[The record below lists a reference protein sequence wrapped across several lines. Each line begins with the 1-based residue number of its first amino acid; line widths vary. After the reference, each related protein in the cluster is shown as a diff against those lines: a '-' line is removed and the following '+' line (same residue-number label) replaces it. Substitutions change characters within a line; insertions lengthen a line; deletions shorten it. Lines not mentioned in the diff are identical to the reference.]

1 MKNIKLRIVYL
12 ILGAALLLF
21 ALFMLAVN
29 VVIPAH
35 FVSEA
40 EKALRNEAQ
49 YENRTIPYTYEGAVY
64 DDDWDDGA
72 EEHFFTPSIVF
83 LELENGYQPNK
94 QAKGLA
100 EQKTNTLLFVYENT
114 PDNPFFTELIRGA
127 IDGAKEAHQIL
138 LFNIICDS
146 YVTDYFLNA
155 LRSDQIDGVIVASTG
170 LEETRNF
177 AKMVA
182 SEGRHLVLINDPI
195 GELNVPRIYI
205 NNDQSAYQATRHL
218 LECGHTRIGH
228 IGGRTTSYPSY
239 QRFEGYSRA
248 MTDAGLRR
256 YVDRYTIMDNTN
268 REEARAAAKKL
279 LAKKNRPTAIFCAN
293 DSLAFGV
300 CAAVSDVGL
309 RVPNDVSV
317 VGYDDIAMASTFEP
331 KLTTIHQPIYEMG
344 RRSIQLMLHQT
355 QSGGTGIPE
364 SVVLSASLV
373 KRESVRNLL

>member
-1 MKNIKLRIVYL
+1 MNEMTLKAIAR
-12 ILGAALLLF
+12 
-21 ALFMLAVN
+21 LANCSTATVSR
-29 VVIPAH
+29 VINNEKG
-35 FVSEA
+35 VSEETRA
-40 EKALRNEAQ
+40 YIQRV
-49 YENRTIPYTYEGAVY
+49 I
-64 DDDWDDGA
+64 D
-72 EEHFFTPSIVF
+72 
-83 LELENGYQPNK
+83 ENGYQPNK

-373 KRESVRNLL
+373 KRESVRNLV

>member
-1 MKNIKLRIVYL
+1 MGNKLE
-12 ILGAALLLF
+12 ILQLLENGSIT
-21 ALFMLAVN
+21 AE
-29 VVIPAH
+29 
-35 FVSEA
+35 EA
-40 EKALRNEAQ
+40 ERLLDTAEYEELEAFRQ
-49 YENRTIPYTYEGAVY
+49 EMREQMAAIQNAAEDARCAAADARCAADEAEEHAANAEDFANAAEEYRDDDDDDD

-218 LECGHTRIGH
+218 LECGHPHRPH
-228 IGGRTTSYPSY
+228 RRQNHLLSQLPAL
-239 QRFEGYSRA
+239 R
-248 MTDAGLRR
+248 GLQQ
-256 YVDRYTIMDNTN
+256 
-268 REEARAAAKKL
+268 
-279 LAKKNRPTAIFCAN
+279 
-293 DSLAFGV
+293 G
-300 CAAVSDVGL
+300 
-309 RVPNDVSV
+309 
-317 VGYDDIAMASTFEP
+317 DD
-331 KLTTIHQPIYEMG
+331 G
-344 RRSIQLMLHQT
+344 RRSAALC
-355 QSGGTGIPE
+355 
-364 SVVLSASLV
+364 
-373 KRESVRNLL
+373 

>member
-49 YENRTIPYTYEGAVY
+49 YENRTIPYTYEGEVY

>member
-1 MKNIKLRIVYL
+1 MTLKDIAR
-12 ILGAALLLF
+12 
-21 ALFMLAVN
+21 LANCSTATVSR
-29 VVIPAH
+29 VINNEKG
-35 FVSEA
+35 VSEETRA
-40 EKALRNEAQ
+40 YIQRV
-49 YENRTIPYTYEGAVY
+49 I
-64 DDDWDDGA
+64 D
-72 EEHFFTPSIVF
+72 
-83 LELENGYQPNK
+83 ENGYQPNK

-100 EQKTNTLLFVYENT
+100 EQKTNTLGPQEISECLGRLV
-114 PDNPFFTELIRGA
+114 PGSLSVA
-127 IDGAKEAHQIL
+127 LAEAHQIL

>member
-1 MKNIKLRIVYL
+1 MTIKDLAKLTNTSPATVSLALNGKAGVSGTTRERI
-12 ILGAALLLF
+12 IKAA
-21 ALFMLAVN
+21 
-29 VVIPAH
+29 
-35 FVSEA
+35 E
-40 EKALRNEAQ
+40 
-49 YENRTIPYTYEGAVY
+49 
-64 DDDWDDGA
+64 
-72 EEHFFTPSIVF
+72 
-83 LELENGYQPNK
+83 ENGYILPKRTAALPSSIIRLVAVSKPNTS
-94 QAKGLA
+94 GIHNFRTTFFA
-100 EQKTNTLLFVYENT
+100 E
-114 PDNPFFTELIRGA
+114 
-127 IDGAKEAHQIL
+127 
-138 LFNIICDS
+138 IIN
-146 YVTDYFLNA
+146 YI
-155 LRSDQIDGVIVASTG
+155 Q
-170 LEETRNF
+170 TRC
-177 AKMVA
+177 
-182 SEGRHLVLINDPI
+182 S
-195 GELNVPRIYI
+195 ELNYSMIYSMVPHSDFLQSILNLETIQPSCGIIVLGTYLESSEVPLLQQLPVPFVLLDRNCTIHNLNSVSI
-205 NNDQSAYQATRHL
+205 NNFSGAYLAVEKL
-218 LECGHTRIGH
+218 ISCCHTRIGH

-373 KRESVRNLL
+373 KRESVRNLV

>member
-1 MKNIKLRIVYL
+1 M
-12 ILGAALLLF
+12 
-21 ALFMLAVN
+21 
-29 VVIPAH
+29 
-35 FVSEA
+35 
-40 EKALRNEAQ
+40 
-49 YENRTIPYTYEGAVY
+49 
-64 DDDWDDGA
+64 
-72 EEHFFTPSIVF
+72 
-83 LELENGYQPNK
+83 
-94 QAKGLA
+94 
-100 EQKTNTLLFVYENT
+100 FVYENT